1 MSFAEIVL
9 QCSILRC
16 AGLNSLE
23 VTSLPR
29 QRTRQHR
36 RSASARHRL
45 GWISTRIS
53 RSRRYN
59 PMAGALDGGLCTMM
73 FRDKGVMKR
82 RRIFGYSRRIWGR
95 LPPRMPG
102 VRNMAD
108 ITGDLSHYWTN
119 FGLPA
124 RDRRCSCCNFWH
136 CFAREYFPF
145 CAKEE
150 RTSRTLRPDRA
161 CEQRANVSG
170 SGPKPNYMCTTRPT
184 TVRTCSKREANS
196 YDSTVFKLACTCT
209 LSHTKSIS
217 AHHNPQAILTINI

>member
-1 MSFAEIVL
+1 LYNDVQGQRSDEEASNLWIFTQNLGA
-9 QCSILRC
+9 
-16 AGLNSLE
+16 
-23 VTSLPR
+23 TS
-29 QRTRQHR
+29 TTN
-36 RSASARHRL
+36 AWCTKYGRHHWGPL
-45 GWISTRIS
+45 
-53 RSRRYN
+53 
-59 PMAGALDGGLCTMM
+59 ALL
-73 FRDKGVMKR
+73 
-82 RRIFGYSRRIWGR
+82 
-95 LPPRMPG
+95 
-102 VRNMAD
+102 
-108 ITGDLSHYWTN
+108 TN

-145 CAKEE
+145 CTKEE